1 MTGKR
6 KLLILSLF
14 LCLSIPLLLNTE
26 SRAEGTSGE
35 QTSAVSGLKDENAQR
50 SENVTG
56 MDENGN
62 VYEVDDSNGTL
73 ENAGKALYFRS
84 ASNEFVVNFNTKGNA
99 LTSYTEASTGSAG
112 YTNGAFGADAA
123 YLGMENG
130 QVKFMMSGVVGL
142 VSSNEVQVIK
152 LSEAAVVSG
161 YYVSG
166 GRLIH
171 GIVGNMTTPGYASR
185 LDNGPAPSY
194 LSSGTTYYSYDGH
207 YFYKD
212 YGTMI
217 ADYQKN
223 TRSQS
228 VNANNP
234 YYNYFQYL
242 PLRSKSG
249 YSAAEMSTIIN
260 SKATSSSSKLKN
272 TGTQFVNRQNTY
284 GVNALA
290 MAGIAANES
299 GWGTSSICQSKNN
312 LFGLNAVDS
321 SPGTS
326 ANTYASVDECIR
338 QFANSWM
345 SKGYLYPKDS
355 RYKGGF
361 LGNKGSGLNVKYA
374 SDPFWGEKAA
384 AVMWS
389 LDKNGGSKDS
399 GKYTIGIKDTLASSH
414 NTVNVR
420 SANSTSSTALYNT
433 GNSSNYAV
441 LLKESQASNSFYK
454 IQSDGV
460 LNSGRTALNSG
471 SGEYNFDGM
480 YAYVSSDY
488 IVVVNKGSSTAKPK
502 TLESINITTPPS
514 KTMYTEGEKYNAAGM
529 VVKAKWSDGTESDV
543 TKNVTYP
550 TEALSKDMTSVT
562 IQYTTDGV
570 TKTAVQKI
578 TVKEKAAV
586 TAVNINPAS
595 VELKAGTS
603 RTFGVAVTGTGSPA
617 QTVTWSVEG
626 ANNTDTKIDDT
637 GKLQISANETAET
650 LKVKAVSTVDTSK
663 FAEAS
668 VKVIKEN
675 VSEPEVPDT
684 EKPDTE
690 KPDTEKTEPEKPD
703 SGIQGGG
710 SGEGEPDNNN
720 PQNNGSV
727 DEAKQ
732 TTEVKDVQNGIKVSG
747 MLPEDA
753 VLKVDV
759 IEQNAE
765 NYAMLT
771 EPVRTNTILG
781 VYDISLDKELEAGES
796 VQLSFK
802 VDSAYN
808 DKNVIVLHYTEVDGN
823 TYCETYKE
831 TVKEGIVTIDVS
843 GFSPYIVALDDAGA
857 NTINENQTNGP
868 ENTLNSDEV
877 IPEGDKEQAGERVD
891 LYSVP
896 NTLLSKSTEGI
907 SGVVPYNTGDQ
918 AVLGNT
924 GGDKTGGKSDSP
936 DVQVTVPDKD
946 SQIKAVKTG
955 DESKVVVWSLLLVLS
970 VGVVGLSKRIV
981 KVKK

>member
-1 MTGKR
+1 M
-6 KLLILSLF
+6 
-14 LCLSIPLLLNTE
+14 PLLLSTE

-35 QTSAVSGLKDENAQR
+35 QTFAVSELKDENAQR

-62 VYEVDDSNGTL
+62 VYEVDDSNGTI
-73 ENAGKALYFRS
+73 ENDGNALYFRS

-99 LTSYTEASTGSAG
+99 VTNYTEVSTGNAG
-112 YTNGAFGADAA
+112 YTNGAYGADAA
-123 YLGMENG
+123 YLGMEG
-130 QVKFMMSGVVGL
+130 GKVKFMMSGVVGL
-142 VSSNEVQVIK
+142 VSAKNVQVIK
-152 LSEAAVVSG
+152 LSDAKVVSG
-161 YYVSG
+161 YYISG

-185 LDNGPAPSY
+185 LDNGPAPTY

-384 AVMWS
+384 AAMWS

-420 SANSTSSTALYNT
+420 SSNTTSSTALYNT

-471 SGEYNFDGM
+471 SGEYNFDSM
-480 YAYVSSDY
+480 YAYISSDY
-488 IVVVNKGSSTAKPK
+488 ITVVNKGSAVTEPK
-502 TLESINITTPPS
+502 KLTSISISSPPS
-514 KTMYTEGEKYNAAGM
+514 KTTYTEGEKYNASGM
-529 VVKAKWSDGTESDV
+529 IVKAKWSDGTESDV
-543 TKNVTYP
+543 TNSVTYP
-550 TEALSKDMTSVT
+550 TGVLTKGTTNVT
-562 IQYTTDGV
+562 IQYTADGI

-578 TVKEKAAV
+578 TVKEKAVV
-586 TAVNINPAS
+586 TAVTINPAS
-595 VELKAGTS
+595 VEMKAGTS
-603 RTFGVAVTGTGSPA
+603 RTFGVSVTGTGSLA
-617 QTVTWSVEG
+617 RTVTWSVEG
-626 ANNTDTKIDDT
+626 AKNTDTKIDST
-637 GKLQISANETAET
+637 GKLQISAAETAET
-650 LKVKAVSTVDTSK
+650 LKIKAVSTVDASK
-663 FAEAS
+663 IGEAS
-668 VKVIKEN
+668 VKILKEGASKPDTTPPD
-675 VSEPEVPDT
+675 VETPDVEIPDT
-684 EKPDTE
+684 ETPDVENPDLDNEE
-690 KPDTEKTEPEKPD
+690 KEEPDADD
-703 SGIQGGG
+703 SQNSG
-710 SGEGEPDNNN
+710 SGEGA
-720 PQNNGSV
+720 S
-727 DEAKQ
+727 Q
-732 TTEVKDVQNGIKVSG
+732 TTEVKDDENGISVSG
-747 MLPEDA
+747 ELPEGTTLNVDIIGKDA
-753 VLKVDV
+753 
-759 IEQNAE
+759 ES
-765 NYAMLT
+765 YASLI
-771 EPVRTNTILG
+771 EPVKTNTIIG
-781 VYDISLDKELEAGES
+781 VYDISLNNELKDGGV
-796 VQLSFK
+796 VQISFDVGSK
-802 VDSAYN
+802 YN
-808 DKNVIVLHYTEVDGN
+808 GKDIVVLHYVKGEDN
-823 TYCETYKE
+823 TYIETYKS
-831 TVKEGIVTIDVS
+831 TVKDNAAVIEVS
-843 GFSPYIVALDDAGA
+843 GFSPYVIALDDAGA
-857 NTINENQTNGP
+857 NIVEQ
-868 ENTLNSDEV
+868 ENTGNKEENTVEPSPSGGGQSNSNGGSQEPDVSDDNKAEIISPSGSQPKGDDVKSDDNSDLV
-877 IPEGDKEQAGERVD
+877 TKSGGSQSDNK
-891 LYSVP
+891 VP
-896 NTLLSKSTEGI
+896 
-907 SGVVPYNTGDQ
+907 VVTDNIDNPRQ
-918 AVLGNT
+918 
-924 GGDKTGGKSDSP
+924 KQS
-936 DVQVTVPDKD
+936 
-946 SQIKAVKTG
+946 VKTG
-955 DESKVVVWSLLLVLS
+955 DESRILIWSILLFVSAGCAICGVLK
-970 VGVVGLSKRIV
+970 LKKYKR
-981 KVKK
+981 